1 MCSPSGAGS
10 KTQALAYLP
19 SQNDDPIDPKGK
31 ALSLLPVQIE
41 RSQIR
46 KCLRICHCRRF
57 DGFKSESTFRFAIQT
72 TIRQNQKG
80 KHFPFC
86 PSRSEG
92 VKFASACEFATSG
105 RFDGFKSESTF
116 RFEATKYAS
125 ACVFEPRACLC
136 LKGISTRRFRVKNM
150 HCVHEASKG
159 KALSLLPNQA
169 DDPNEPNRK
178 PLSDLTNQ
186 TGDPKQPNRQALADL
201 PNQAGDLGNRG
212 RARKSVTRTKR
223 S

>member
-46 KCLRICHCRRF
+46 KCLRICHCR
-57 DGFKSESTFRFAIQT
+57 
-72 TIRQNQKG
+72 
-80 KHFPFC
+80 
-86 PSRSEG
+86 
-92 VKFASACEFATSG
+92 